1 MKEGA
6 INSYARTTVVSSNYL
21 GKLGP
26 IATLLIAMA
35 CSPPDLSNGPK
46 LSYAAVDILIFT
58 HWKTFK
64 SLFPNVLLSCKI
76 LAIGFLESH
85 FLRVLKKN
93 YFPKILISL
102 LHHQALGGETEN
114 ETHLTLW
121 VVVFFFF
128 LHCE

>member
-64 SLFPNVLLSCKI
+64 SLFQMCFYHVKFWQL
-76 LAIGFLESH
+76 
-85 FLRVLKKN
+85 
-93 YFPKILISL
+93 
-102 LHHQALGGETEN
+102 
-114 ETHLTLW
+114 
-121 VVVFFFF
+121 VFWKVIF
-128 LHCE
+128 